1 MRKQGFSSLSMSC
14 QRGCA
19 TIHMSFWT
27 RRWRLRIS
35 AVKTRQKR
43 EVALIENGS
52 WAPCA
57 ARVMKQMLEEMK
69 DSDIPALEA
78 LADAILS

>member
-1 MRKQGFSSLSMSC
+1 MYDF
-14 QRGCA
+14 
-19 TIHMSFWT
+19 IHHLQIKGW
-27 RRWRLRIS
+27 
-35 AVKTRQKR
+35 QKR

-52 WAPCA
+52 WAPSA

-69 DSDIPALEA
+69 DINVKGETVTLRGVMKESDIPALEA